1 MLCIGYFGVLVGI
14 TWVSD
19 MYSRL
24 GLVNFTSL
32 HKTYIHK
39 KIRYIQVR
47 YSYIRYFRIWNLH
60 YFTRTQPY
68 GFVLFIKVKSE

>member
-39 KIRYIQVR
+39 VHTSK
-47 YSYIRYFRIWNLH
+47 
-60 YFTRTQPY
+60 
-68 GFVLFIKVKSE
+68 VLVHKVFLYLEFALLVLSPMALYYLLK